1 MSDPESSCAAARPL
15 FVDNRDGNTLARAIT
30 SHLAALRREGKTPA
44 ELCVASCYFNP
55 QGLELIA
62 DEARHVPR
70 IRLLLGADPTP
81 EATAPRRT
89 PYDPTEPEFTRRRVR
104 QGLRQLERGL
114 RRDRDLL
121 PFDRAE
127 DRAIRNLLDFLRSGR
142 IEVRRYEGHFLHAK
156 AFLFRGAERGILA
169 GSANLT
175 RGGLHSNLELVLG
188 HHEDPLVGRVEAW
201 FESLWA
207 EAVPFDLA
215 AIYEEM
221 LAKIPPY
228 LVYLKV
234 LWHLYHAELE
244 EEEHETGRIPITTF
258 QKHGVWRARKIL
270 AKYGG
275 VMIAD
280 GVGLGKTYTAGEIIR
295 DYRERRQRVL
305 LVCPASLRDTTWER
319 FLNDHQ
325 LLVECLSYE
334 ELANDAQLGGE
345 RRHLKNPLDDYAL
358 VVVDEAHNY
367 RNPDT
372 PTRAA
377 VLRRLLAGRRRDLV
391 LLTATPV
398 NNSLWDLYH
407 LLRFFMKQDAWLAD
421 RGVLSIRERFEQAM
435 REDPFDLSPDLLYPI
450 IDATTVKRT
459 RHFIKKHYANDLI
472 RGPDGRMVPIQFPRP
487 VASSIGYDLEAVLP
501 GFFARLEEILMP
513 EDGHPLL
520 RMARYQPE
528 RYRLGTGD
536 AGEDTALVG
545 LLRSAL
551 LKRFESSAA
560 AFRRTL
566 GRMIKEHEGFLDALA
581 RGRVVRKEFFQE
593 ISAAED
599 EGDIEEILEA
609 SEHAE
614 DVSAYD
620 VPRLKADVGSDLA
633 LLREMEAEAARVRP
647 ERDPKLAALV
657 EELAAIAKQAAD
669 EALDAE
675 DARQKRKVLV
685 FSHYE
690 DTIDWIETHLGK
702 VLKRDLRLAPYRGR
716 IASVSGTDVRGGV
729 TREKALHGFAPVS
742 TGALPPDTEDRFDLL
757 LCTDVLAEGMNLQ
770 QCRNVINYDLPWNPM
785 RLVQSHGRVDRI
797 GSPHREVFLRTFF
810 PDAQLDALLNLE
822 ERVRRKLAHAAA
834 SVGLEAAP
842 IERGATGEQFFA
854 ETREEIER
862 LHRGDASIYEAGGTE
877 GAAQTGE
884 EYRQE
889 LRRALAKY
897 GDTIRELPWRLGSG
911 MRKGT
916 ATGHLF
922 CATVGE
928 RIYLRFVPAE
938 PGAPILGELG
948 TCLRRLECTEETPRV
963 LNDELA
969 RAVYDAWAR
978 ARRSI
983 FEAWSFETDP
993 ANLQPRIRRLNR
1005 DVASFLRAH
1014 PPPEVAQDRLH
1025 RALDAVESPWP
1036 RREEHLLRLV
1046 WERAFPTNRDK
1057 ARALVE
1063 EIERIGAEPFHAP
1076 EPLPPISEEEIHL
1089 ITWMGIAREVD
1100 GGAGQQQD
1108 NSMHRTALRRA
1119 ANAAR

>member
-1 MSDPESSCAAARPL
+1 MGDPESSSATARPL

-44 ELCVASCYFNP
+44 ELCIASCYFNP
-55 QGLELIA
+55 EGLELIA
-62 DEARHVPR
+62 GEAQHVPR

-89 PYDPTEPEFTRRRVR
+89 PYDPTEPEFTRQRVH
-104 QGLRQLERGL
+104 QELRELERGL

-121 PFDRAE
+121 PFDPAE
-127 DRAIRNLLDFLRSGR
+127 DRAIRNLLHFLRSGR
-142 IEVRRYEGHFLHAK
+142 IEVRRYERHFLHAK
-156 AFLFRGAERGILA
+156 AFLFRGKERGILA

-221 LAKIPPY
+221 LAEIPPY

-244 EEEHETGRIPITTF
+244 EEERETGRIPITTF

-305 LVCPASLRDTTWER
+305 LVCPASLRDTTWKR

-334 ELANDAQLGGE
+334 ELANDQQLGGE
-345 RRHLKNPLDDYAL
+345 QCHLKNALDDYAL

-377 VLRRLLAGRRRDLV
+377 VLRRLLAGKRRDLV

-459 RHFIKKHYANDLI
+459 RRFIKKHYANDLI
-472 RGPDGRMVPIQFPRP
+472 RGPDGRMVAIRFPRP
-487 VASSIGYDLEAVLP
+487 VASSIGYDLDAVLP

-513 EDGHPLL
+513 EDGRPLL

-528 RYRLGTGD
+528 RYRAGGGD
-536 AGEDTALVG
+536 ADEDTALVG

-551 LKRFESSAA
+551 LKRFESSAE

-566 GRMIKEHEGFLDALA
+566 RRMIKEHERFLDALA

-599 EGDIEEILEA
+599 EGDIEEILAA

-614 DVSAYD
+614 DVSAFD
-620 VPRLKADVGSDLA
+620 VARLEADVRSDLT
-633 LLREMEAEAARVRP
+633 LLCEMEAEAARVRP
-647 ERDPKLAALV
+647 EKDPKLAALV
-657 EELAAIAKQAAD
+657 EELAAIAKQASD
-669 EALDAE
+669 EAFDEE

-690 DTIDWIETHLGK
+690 DTIGWIETHLAK
-702 VLKRDLRLAPYRGR
+702 VLERDPRLAPYRGR
-716 IASVSGTDVRGGV
+716 VASVSGAEVRGGIP
-729 TREKALHGFAPVS
+729 REKALHGFAPVS

-757 LCTDVLAEGMNLQ
+757 LSTDVLAEGMNLQ

-785 RLVQSHGRVDRI
+785 RLVQRHGRVDRI
-797 GSPHREVFLRTFF
+797 GSPHREVYLRTFF

-842 IERGATGEQFFA
+842 IEHGVTGEQFFA
-854 ETREEIER
+854 ETREEIEK
-862 LHRGDASIYEAGGTE
+862 LHRGDTSIYEAGGTE

-897 GDTIRELPWRLGSG
+897 GATIRELPWRLGSG
-911 MRKGT
+911 MRKG
-916 ATGHLF
+916 AAAGHLF

-928 RIYLRFVPAE
+928 RIYLRFVPAD

-948 TCLRRLECTEETPRV
+948 TCLRLLECTEDTPRV

-969 RAVYDAWAR
+969 RAVYDAWAK
-978 ARRSI
+978 ARRHI
-983 FEAWSFETDP
+983 FEAWTFETDP
-993 ANLQPRIRRLNR
+993 ANLQPKIRKLNR
-1005 DVASFLRAH
+1005 DVASFLRAN
-1014 PPPEVAQDRLH
+1014 PPPDVPQDRLH

-1036 RREEHLLRLV
+1036 RREENLLRLV
-1046 WERAFPTNRDK
+1046 WERAFATNADK

-1076 EPLPPISEEEIHL
+1076 EPLPPVSEDEIHL
-1089 ITWMGIAREVD
+1089 ITWMALERQVD
-1100 GGAGQQQD
+1100 EAAG
-1108 NSMHRTALRRA
+1108 
-1119 ANAAR
+1119 